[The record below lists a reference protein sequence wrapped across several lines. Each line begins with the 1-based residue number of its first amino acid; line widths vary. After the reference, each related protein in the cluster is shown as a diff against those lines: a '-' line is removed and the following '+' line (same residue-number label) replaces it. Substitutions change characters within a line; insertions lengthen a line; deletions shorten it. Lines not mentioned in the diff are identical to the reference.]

1 MHSLL
6 HKQILKADEGKII
19 KKTQEVMLSGTSA
32 FSLQY
37 LTEAGNIALLGITLM
52 NSAKVSIEIHLS
64 I

>member
-19 KKTQEVMLSGTSA
+19 KKTQEVTLSGTSA
-32 FSLQY
+32 FSFQY
-37 LTEAGNIALLGITLM
+37 LTEEGNIALLGITLM